1 MTMRAK
7 RLLYLLAIPLT
18 ASAVFLQVK
27 YVNADSNTCFAPC
40 VVVFP
45 TTWKRMNCTL
55 ITLATRSSR
64 YGEQRK
70 PTWKAGS
77 S

>member
-1 MTMRAK
+1 MRLNK

-45 TTWKRMNCTL
+45 DNMEEDELYFDYTSDKEFKVWR
-55 ITLATRSSR
+55 ATKANMESR
-64 YGEQRK
+64 
-70 PTWKAGS
+70 
-77 S
+77 